1 MIKIACALQFHAS
14 VFPLLYHRSAIKRR
28 GIDLHFM
35 PSCDVNDLSGLR
47 SFDYIFL
54 SNRLYG
60 TQFGLEEVRA
70 LSALGN
76 KLYWFD
82 ETASTGTTN
91 FEVLPFVDAYLKR
104 QLLRDTALYSQSWY
118 RRRIYTDYYHRRFG
132 VSDTDPHYTEA
143 ALSNEHAHKLGVY
156 WNLAYKDY
164 RSSFRRLRTLARHKT
179 ALPILPAPRLREPSS
194 GRREIDVFARMS
206 IKTMAPSVGYQRRE
220 ILRMLAGIDG
230 NGVKVAHRGTVP
242 NNQYERELAVSKTV
256 VSPFGW
262 GEICYRD
269 FEAMVNGACL
279 IKPDVSHLTTWPD
292 VFVANKTYL
301 PCSWDL
307 ADFPRVVEQALEG
320 NAAREMAT
328 AAQDLLRGYIG
339 APGAAPF
346 VSRLQTLLNKAL

>member
-1 MIKIACALQFHAS
+1 MITIACALQFHAS
-14 VFPLLYHRSAIKRR
+14 VFPLRYHRRAIKRR
-28 GIDLHFM
+28 GIDIRFL
-35 PSCDVNDLSGLR
+35 PTLDVADARALR
-47 SFDYIFL
+47 RFDYIFI
-54 SNRLYG
+54 SNRFYG
-60 TQFGLEEVRA
+60 KQFGLDQLRA

-76 KLYWFD
+76 KVYWFD

-104 QLLRDTALYSQSWY
+104 QLLRDTGRYSESWY

-143 ALSNEHAHKLGVY
+143 ALPGEHAHKLGVY

-164 RSSFRRLRTLARHKT
+164 RSSFRRLRTYVRNIT
-179 ALPILPAPRLREPSS
+179 ALPMLPAPRLREPSN

-206 IKTMAPSVGYQRRE
+206 IKTFAPSVGYQRRE
-220 ILRMLAGIDG
+220 ILRMLDAIDG

-242 NNQYERELAVSKTV
+242 KEQYERELAVSKTV

-269 FEAMVNGACL
+269 FEAMLNGACL

-292 VFVANKTYL
+292 VFVAGKTYL
-301 PCSWDL
+301 PCNWDL
-307 ADFPRVVEQALEG
+307 SNFPSVVDRALEG
-320 NAAREMAT
+320 NAASEMAA
-328 AAQDLLRGYIG
+328 AAQDLLRAHIG
-339 APGAAPF
+339 ERGAAPF
-346 VSRLQTLLNKAL
+346 VSRLQTLLTA